1 MATRRWLA
9 GLIMAAW
16 FFPVAAYGAAAF
28 TFDYTFK
35 AESEPDGF
43 RGIKWQQALSTLN
56 PFNTMDLLELVG
68 PNASYRKY
76 SENLTLGSAKLQTIT
91 YEFWNGKFA
100 GVVIKVK
107 GPEDYRKLREYCF
120 NQYGPGKRSQ
130 VYASMDVQD
139 FVWNGYLT
147 KMYLRYSDMD
157 RMGELGLYSIAIL
170 NKKQRADNLFQKEL
184 DKSLFKEWEK
194 PKGK

>member
-1 MATRRWLA
+1 M
-9 GLIMAAW
+9 MAAW

-35 AESEPDGF
+35 AESEPEGF

-107 GPEDYRKLREYCF
+107 GPEDYGKLREYCF
-120 NQYGPGKRSQ
+120 KQYGPGKRSQ

-170 NKKQRADNLFQKEL
+170 NKKQRADNLFIKEL
-184 DKSLFKEWEK
+184 DKGLLKEWEK
-194 PKGK
+194 PKSK